1 MMNNRYKTMIVDDEP
16 AQLESL
22 TGMLGRF
29 PSYELVASCSS
40 VPEAL
45 RVLAEQQP
53 DLLLL
58 DVMLPPDTGFDL
70 LEKLQERSFEVIFT
84 TSHAD
89 FAIRALREAAVDY
102 LLKPVGEDVLRDA
115 LFRFEQRFREKE
127 KSELRRLD
135 ILLNNLQQLDK
146 GQRTLAL
153 PTNFGFHCL
162 RVDEI
167 LRCES
172 DGNYTT
178 VYALEGKP
186 ILICRTMK
194 EFEDLL
200 VDHTQFFRIHRS
212 HIINMRFVKDI
223 LKNDGLVRMRDGKE
237 LEISRRRRE
246 EFYDAFMRL

>member
-1 MMNNRYKTMIVDDEP
+1 MQTRYSTILVDDEP

-22 TGMLGRF
+22 SKLLAQF
-29 PSYELVASCSS
+29 PSYQVVATCSR
-40 VPEAL
+40 VPEAVEVVSM
-45 RVLAEQQP
+45 RKP
-53 DLLLL
+53 DLVLL
-58 DVMLPPDTGFDL
+58 DVMLSPDTGFDFL
-70 LEKLQERSFEVIFT
+70 DRMQDRSFEAIFT

-102 LLKPVGEDVLRDA
+102 LLKPVSEESLRDA
-115 LFRFEQRFREKE
+115 LFRFEQRFQEKG
-127 KSELRRLD
+127 KSDLRRLD
-135 ILLNNLQQLDK
+135 ILLSNLQQIDK
-146 GQRTLAL
+146 SQRTLAL
-153 PTNFGFHCL
+153 PTNFGYHCI

-172 DGNYTT
+172 DGNYTNVFT
-178 VYALEGKP
+178 GDDKP

-212 HIINMRFVKDI
+212 HIINMRFVKEI
-223 LKNDGLVRMRDGKE
+223 LRNDGMVRMRDGKE
-237 LEISRRRRE
+237 LEISRRRRD